1 MIEAH
6 AYYKSLSGRKKEKKS
21 VMECQNMLK
30 DMLEGSSKSQEEAV
44 TQSYYED
51 QYSLL
56 RVSDTFLRNR
66 SGCT

>member
-1 MIEAH
+1 
-6 AYYKSLSGRKKEKKS
+6 
-21 VMECQNMLK
+21 MLK